1 MTKNNDNGES
11 SVSAAARN
19 TPAGAPAGNVNNGG
33 NDDPTSQQSDQ
44 RAQFDNDDTPEV
56 PEDPESY
63 VDGQIQF
70 YTDGGLRDKRLWQE
84 FRMDFGKWKQHD
96 FAALNR
102 VQRSNLRNFFRNNG
116 VYVDKNTSIP
126 KGMIQT
132 LEESR
137 PAMWPE
143 AELLDAIE
151 DGTIF
156 NSSLNPYVAGGLA
169 FLKRKEREEKEGM
182 PKTGVS

>member
-1 MTKNNDNGES
+1 MSKNNDNGES

-19 TPAGAPAGNVNNGG
+19 TPAGNVNNGG

-102 VQRSNLRNFFRNNG
+102 IQRSNLRNFLRYMWTRIL
-116 VYVDKNTSIP
+116 VY
-126 KGMIQT
+126 
-132 LEESR
+132 R
-137 PAMWPE
+137 
-143 AELLDAIE
+143 
-151 DGTIF
+151 
-156 NSSLNPYVAGGLA
+156 
-169 FLKRKEREEKEGM
+169 RE
-182 PKTGVS
+182 

>member
-1 MTKNNDNGES
+1 MSKNNDNGES

-19 TPAGAPAGNVNNGG
+19 TPAGAPANNGG

-56 PEDPESY
+56 QDPESY

-70 YTDGGLRDKRLWQE
+70 YTDGGLRDKMLWQE

-102 VQRSNLRNFFRNNG
+102 
-116 VYVDKNTSIP
+116 I
-126 KGMIQT
+126 
-132 LEESR
+132 
-137 PAMWPE
+137 
-143 AELLDAIE
+143 
-151 DGTIF
+151 
-156 NSSLNPYVAGGLA
+156 
-169 FLKRKEREEKEGM
+169 
-182 PKTGVS
+182 